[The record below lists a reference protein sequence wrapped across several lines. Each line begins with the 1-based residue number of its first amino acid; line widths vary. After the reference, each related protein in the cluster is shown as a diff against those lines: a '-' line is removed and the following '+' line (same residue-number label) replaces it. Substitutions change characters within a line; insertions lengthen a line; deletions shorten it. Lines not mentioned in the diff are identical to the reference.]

1 MTLKSPK
8 KLKFIP
14 AKIADSQITRKL
26 MHILTDQEK
35 MENQFPEDGKVQ
47 IHESRKK

>member
-14 AKIADSQITRKL
+14 AKIVAEFTTNAQVNAYF
-26 MHILTDQEK
+26 TDHEK
-35 MENQFPEDGKVQ
+35 MENQFPQDGKV
-47 IHESRKK
+47 